1 MSNRNIYKEA
11 IETFGPVT
19 QLVVAIEELSELQKE
34 LCKYLR
40 GKGDVSKIAEEVDD
54 VKIMMTQCKYIFDI
68 TSKVKGHKA
77 GKLFRLE
84 SRIDNFKSNSGVYSE
99 KTYKEID
106 HE

>member
-1 MSNRNIYKEA
+1 MSNRNIFKEA

-40 GKGDVSKIAEEVDD
+40 GKGDVSKIAEEVAD
-54 VKIMMTQCKYIFDI
+54 VEIMMTQCKYIFDI

-84 SRIDNFKSNSGVYSE
+84 SRIDNFKSNSGEYSE

-106 HE
+106 HV

>member
-1 MSNRNIYKEA
+1 MSGRNVYKEA

-40 GKGDVSKIAEEVDD
+40 GKGDVSKIAEELAD
-54 VKIMMTQCKYIFDI
+54 VEIMTMQCKYIFDI
-68 TSKVKGHKA
+68 ASKVKGHKA

-84 SRIDNFKSNSGVYSE
+84 SRIDNFKSGSKEYSE
-99 KTYKEID
+99 KVYKEIEHD
-106 HE
+106 